1 MRVKATELRIL
12 TSRILVRPD
21 PLPEKIG
28 MIIIPLQDH
37 AREKHHQKQQ
47 ITFGTVIA
55 VGPGMKTKDGGRW
68 PMSGVKPGD
77 RVLFKYAE
85 GSYKLQLDVDVEDDE
100 GNIRTV
106 EDVLH
111 LVIRDGFLEGVV
123 ELDDDDSKAAE

>member
-1 MRVKATELRIL
+1 MRHKATELRIL

-28 MIIIPLQDH
+28 LIIIPDTV
-37 AREKHHQKQQ
+37 REKHQAKQP

-85 GSYKLQLDVDVEDDE
+85 GSYKLRLDVDYEDE
-100 GNIRTV
+100 ETGEIRTA
-106 EDVLH
+106 EDVPH
-111 LVIRDGFLEGVV
+111 LVIRDGFLEAVI
-123 ELDDDDSKAAE
+123 ELDEEEQAAQ

>member
-1 MRVKATELRIL
+1 MRHKATELRIL

-28 MIIIPLQDH
+28 MIIIPDNV
-37 AREKHHQKQQ
+37 REKHQAKQP

-55 VGPGMKTKDGGRW
+55 VGPGLKTKDGGRW

-77 RVLFKYAE
+77 RVIFKYAE
-85 GSYKLQLDVDVEDDE
+85 GSYKLKLDMDVEDE
-100 GNIRTV
+100 ETGEVRTI

-111 LVIRDGFLEGVV
+111 FVIRDSFLEGVV
-123 ELDDDDSKAAE
+123 ELDEDGNQAAE

>member
-12 TSRILVRPD
+12 TSRLLVRPD

-37 AREKHHQKQQ
+37 AREKHHQKQK

-68 PMSGVKPGD
+68 PTTGVKPGD
-77 RVLFKYAE
+77 RVLFQYAE
-85 GSYKLQLDVDVEDDE
+85 GSYRLKLDVDYEDDD
-100 GNIRTV
+100 GNIRTA
-106 EDVLH
+106 EDVPH
-111 LVIRDGFLEGVV
+111 LVIRDSFLEAVI
-123 ELDDDDSKAAE
+123 EDDEEQAAQ